1 MSTPLAPGISG
12 SSRPGIRLAID
23 VGGTFT
29 DVAILDEAGGTVR
42 FDKVSTTPHDPAV
55 GVVAAF
61 RKAGVPL
68 ADVAYFVHGTTLGLN
83 ALLTRGGARVALVTT
98 RGFRDV
104 YELGR
109 TDREAMYDLRYR
121 KPPGLVPRDL
131 AFEVPERLDF
141 QGRIVTPFDRAEA
154 TRVARAI
161 AAAGCAAVAVCFL
174 HAYADPVHE
183 LLMAEVLAETCP
195 GLEVSLSHRLVREYR
210 EYERTST
217 AVIDAYIKPIVRRYL
232 EHLRDALTAGG
243 FSGRFLVTRSGG
255 GAMTVETA
263 MDRPAHLVLSGP
275 ASGVIG
281 AAAFAALVGE
291 PNLITIDMGG
301 TSLDASLIV
310 DGVPTTVSEARFE
323 GQAIAV
329 PSLNIKTIGAGG
341 GSVAWL
347 DEAGSLQVGPRSAAA
362 VPGPA
367 SYDRG
372 GTEATVTD
380 AALLVGYLGE
390 EMALGGELTLV
401 RHHAEAAVARLGVA
415 LGMDPL
421 AVADG
426 IIRIVTTKITGAVR
440 EITVEQGHAPADF
453 ALLAYGG
460 GGGLVA
466 CAVARELGIPR
477 VIVPPGPGAF
487 SALGM
492 LFTDVVHDLG
502 QTRVSELGA
511 TSPGDLAAIFERLEQ
526 RAREALEED
535 GFTAGDSELR
545 RSANL
550 RYAGQEHTVETPV
563 PPGPLTADV
572 IGSIADAFSAMHQD
586 RYGHRM
592 EDPVELVT
600 ARVRAVGRVPRPE
613 LPRAGTG
620 DLARARRGSRQVH
633 GAGAAPVPSAV
644 YRREELGRGCRIEG
658 PAIIEEH
665 TATTVIGGR
674 DVLVV
679 GEHGELV
686 IAIGS
691 GRG

>member
-1 MSTPLAPGISG
+1 MSTPSIPGAPG
-12 SSRPGIRLAID
+12 PGVRLAID

-29 DVAILDEAGGTVR
+29 DVAILDEAEGTVR
-42 FDKVSTTPHDPAV
+42 FDKVSTTPRDPAV
-55 GVVAAF
+55 GVVDAF
-61 RKAGVPL
+61 HKGGVAL
-68 ADVAYFVHGTTLGLN
+68 SDVAYFVHGTTLGLN

-131 AFEVPERLDF
+131 VFEVPERLDF
-141 QGRIVTPFDRAEA
+141 QGRVVTPFDRAEA
-154 TRVARAI
+154 TRVADAI
-161 AAAGCAAVAVCFL
+161 SAAGVAAVAVCFL

-183 LLMAEVLAETCP
+183 LLMEEVLAERCP
-195 GLEVSLSHRLVREYR
+195 GLEISLSHRLVREYR

-217 AVIDAYIKPIVRRYL
+217 TVIDAYIKPIVRRYL
-232 EHLRDALTAGG
+232 EHLRSALAGGG

-263 MDRPAHLVLSGP
+263 VDRPAHLVLSGP

-310 DGVPTTVSEARFE
+310 GGVPTTVSEARFE
-323 GQAIAV
+323 GQAISV

-341 GSVAWL
+341 GSIAWL

-367 SYDRG
+367 SYGRG
-372 GTEATVTD
+372 GIEATVTD

-401 RHHAEAAVARLGVA
+401 RRHAKVAIARLGVT

-426 IIRIVTTKITGAVR
+426 IMRIVTAKITGAVR

-453 ALLAYGG
+453 TLLAYGG

-466 CAVARELGIPR
+466 CAVARDLGIPR

-487 SALGM
+487 SAFGM
-492 LFTDVVHDLG
+492 LLTDVVHDFG
-502 QTRVSELGA
+502 QTRVSELSSTGPDEL
-511 TSPGDLAAIFERLEQ
+511 SVIFEQLEE
-526 RAREALEED
+526 RAREALDHD
-535 GFTAGDSELR
+535 GFASGDSELR
-545 RSANL
+545 RSADL
-550 RYAGQEHTVETPV
+550 RFAGQEHTVETPV

-572 IGSIADAFSAMHQD
+572 IGSIAEAFSAMHQE

-592 EDPVELVT
+592 DDPVELVT
-600 ARVRAVGRVPRPE
+600 ARLKAVGRVPRPE
-613 LPRAGTG
+613 LPRVGVG
-620 DLARARRGSRQVH
+620 DLARARRGSRDVH
-633 GAGAAPVPSAV
+633 RGGTRPAVPFAV
-644 YRREELGRGCRIEG
+644 YRREDFGRGCLIEG

-665 TATTVIGGR
+665 TATTIVGED

-679 GEHGELV
+679 GEYGELA
-686 IAIGS
+686 ISIGS
-691 GRG
+691 GKD